1 MPSLKTNTYRTSSS
15 EETKRLGEKFAA
27 EFLARDGEESKK
39 LGAQKNAANLKKEK
53 AAIIILSG
61 ELGAGK
67 TTFVQGFL
75 KGAGIRG
82 RAPSPT
88 FVIMRHYRIPGAI
101 NTKIKLSSKIN
112 AKKIAAHPFS
122 RIIHMDAYR
131 LQPTATKNAAHL
143 SALNFNEIIS
153 DPKNIVLIEWG
164 ERIKGAIP
172 KGALRV
178 QFRYDKKEGVRVIT
192 VK

>member
-1 MPSLKTNTYRTSSS
+1 MPFPKTNTYRTFSS

-27 EFLARDGEESKK
+27 DFLAREGEENKK
-39 LGAQKNAANLKKEK
+39 RGAQKNGANIKKRK

-75 KGAGIRG
+75 KGAGIHG

-88 FVIMRHYRIPGAI
+88 FVIMRHYRIPSA
-101 NTKIKLSSKIN
+101 TKTK
-112 AKKIAAHPFS
+112 ATATVKKVATSFFS

-143 SALNFNEIIS
+143 AALNFNEMVN

-178 QFRYDKKEGVRVIT
+178 QFHYDKKEGVRVIT

>member
-1 MPSLKTNTYRTSSS
+1 MNTYRTSSS

-27 EFLARDGEESKK
+27 EFLARGNKK
-39 LGAQKNAANLKKEK
+39 SAAV
-53 AAIIILSG
+53 IVLSG

-88 FVIMRHYRIPGAI
+88 FVIMRHYRI
-101 NTKIKLSSKIN
+101 SK
-112 AKKIAAHPFS
+112 KTHGFS
-122 RIIHMDAYR
+122 AIIHMDAYR
-131 LQPTATKNAAHL
+131 LQPTAAKNAAHL
-143 SALNFNEIIS
+143 SALSFNEIVN
-153 DPKNIVLIEWG
+153 DPENILLIEWG

-178 QFRYDKKEGVRVIT
+178 QFRYDKKEGVRVIAI
-192 VK
+192 K

>member
-1 MPSLKTNTYRTSSS
+1 V
-15 EETKRLGEKFAA
+15 EFFA
-27 EFLARDGEESKK
+27 RGGEE
-39 LGAQKNAANLKKEK
+39 NKKEK
-53 AAIIILSG
+53 SAVTKKTNAAVIVLSG

-88 FVIMRHYRIPGAI
+88 FVIMRHYRIPHAAK
-101 NTKIKLSSKIN
+101 TKTSAKVNVKT
-112 AKKIAAHPFS
+112 KKIVAHSFS
-122 RIIHMDAYR
+122 HIIHMDAYR
-131 LQPTATKNAAHL
+131 LQPTALKNAAHL
-143 SALNFNEIIS
+143 AALDFDNIIN

-172 KGALRV
+172 KGAFRV
-178 QFRYDKKEGVRVIT
+178 QFRYDKKEGVRAIT

>member
-1 MPSLKTNTYRTSSS
+1 MNIYRTSSS
-15 EETKRLGEKFAA
+15 EETKRLGEKFAT
-27 EFLARDGEESKK
+27 EFLARGGEKNNKRKVASAKK
-39 LGAQKNAANLKKEK
+39 INAAV
-53 AAIIILSG
+53 IVLSG

-88 FVIMRHYRIPGAI
+88 FVIMRHYRI
-101 NTKIKLSSKIN
+101 SSAAKKTAS
-112 AKKIAAHPFS
+112 AKKIAAHSFFH
-122 RIIHMDAYR
+122 IIHMDAYR
-131 LQPTATKNAAHL
+131 LQPTAAKNAAHL
-143 SALNFNEIIS
+143 AALNFYEIIK
-153 DPKNIVLIEWG
+153 DPQNVVLIEWG

-192 VK
+192 IK

>member
-1 MPSLKTNTYRTSSS
+1 
-15 EETKRLGEKFAA
+15 
-27 EFLARDGEESKK
+27 LARGGEESKK
-39 LGAQKNAANLKKEK
+39 RGAQKNAANLKKEK
-53 AAIIILSG
+53 ATIIILSG

-88 FVIMRHYRIPGAI
+88 FVIMRHYRILKRA
-101 NTKIKLSSKIN
+101 NL
-112 AKKIAAHPFS
+112 FS
-122 RIIHMDAYR
+122 HIIHMDAYR
-131 LQPTATKNAAHL
+131 LQTTATKNAAHL
-143 SALNFNEIIS
+143 AALNFDEMVN

-178 QFRYDKKEGVRVIT
+178 QFRYDKKEGVRLIT
-192 VK
+192 IKQ